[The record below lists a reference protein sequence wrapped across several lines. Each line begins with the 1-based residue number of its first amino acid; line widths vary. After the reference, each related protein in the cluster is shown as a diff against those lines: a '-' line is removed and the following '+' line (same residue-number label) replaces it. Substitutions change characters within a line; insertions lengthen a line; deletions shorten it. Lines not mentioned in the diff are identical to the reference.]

1 MSSKNTTKTKQGG
14 MLLINM
20 AAFVII
26 VAGMKLSSSI
36 LEPFL
41 LSLFVAVIFISPF
54 FWLRRKGIPN
64 SLALLIIILIII
76 GIGTLFGTLI
86 GTSIKDFSD
95 NLPIYRQN
103 LTGKTSAIFQ
113 WLSSFGIA
121 VPDLEM
127 IQGYFDPSAP
137 LRLIGGV
144 LGALGTLLSQTF
156 LIMITSV
163 FILLEASSFT
173 YKLKKASNNPEQSVS
188 NFENIHNNIKQYMS
202 LKTLVSLGT
211 GTAVTIWLLILG
223 VDYPLLWGLLA
234 FLLNYIPNIGSI
246 IAAIPAVLMA
256 IIQFGLLKAL
266 LVAGGYL
273 VVNFVMGNI
282 LEPRIMG
289 KGLGLST
296 LVVFLSLIFWGWV
309 LGPIGMLLSVPL
321 TMVIKIALD
330 SREETRGI
338 AIMLGSD
345 EDRL

>member
-1 MSSKNTTKTKQGG
+1 MSPKNIPKKNKGG
-14 MLLINM
+14 KLLINV

-41 LSLFVAVIFISPF
+41 LSLFAAVIFISPF
-54 FWLRRKGIPN
+54 FWLRRKGLPK

-95 NLPIYRQN
+95 NLPIYQEN
-103 LTGKTSAIFQ
+103 LMVKTSAILK
-113 WLSSFGIA
+113 WLSSVGIA
-121 VPDLEM
+121 VPDSET
-127 IQGYFDPSAP
+127 IQGYFDPHAP
-137 LRLIGGV
+137 LRIIGVV

-156 LIMITSV
+156 LIIITSI
-163 FILLEASSFT
+163 FILLEAASFT
-173 YKLKKASNNPEQSVS
+173 HKLKRASHNPDQSVS

-211 GTAVTIWLLILG
+211 GFAVTIWLLILG
-223 VDYPLLWGLLA
+223 VDYPLLWGMLA

-246 IAAIPAVLMA
+246 IAAIPPVLMA
-256 IIQFGLLKAL
+256 IIQFGLLRAL

-273 VVNFVMGNI
+273 VVNFVIGNI

-289 KGLGLST
+289 RGLGLST

-330 SREETRGI
+330 SHEETRGI
-338 AIMLGSD
+338 AILLGSN
-345 EDRL
+345 EK